1 MSIVESLYVPVRH
14 RAAELGCAMPDGIA
28 VLPENFC
35 EAASRLSLSVR
46 AESVTLRNLFED
58 AGMPLESFFPLGEH
72 TAFGHDHGLAWEA
85 SLFVPANLIAHDP
98 DAVTRTME
106 RISAYLADFFKGH
119 PEKRIALV
127 VVAEQDH
134 AGCRKLTYEGG
145 VRDIATLTERILEVA
160 RR

>member
-1 MSIVESLYVPVRH
+1 
-14 RAAELGCAMPDGIA
+14 MPEGIA

-35 EAASRLSLSVR
+35 EATSRLSLSVR

-58 AGMPLESFFPLGEH
+58 DGTPLESFFSLGEH
-72 TAFGHDHGLAWEA
+72 AAFGHDNGLAWEA
-85 SLFVPANLIAHDP
+85 SLFVPASIVTRDP
-98 DAVTRTME
+98 DAVTRTMT

-127 VVAEQDH
+127 VVAEQSH

-145 VRDIATLTERILEVA
+145 VRDVSTLTERILEAA